1 MQAVSF
7 APYTDACG
15 SCHLVYQPG
24 LLPARSWDRIMATLS
39 DHFGDNA
46 ELDPAAS
53 SEIRRL
59 LKQLRKERILSVHG
73 NLVRVHGRETLQR
86 LVDEVR

>member
-1 MQAVSF
+1 VSF

-15 SCHLVYQPG
+15 SCHLAYQSG
-24 LLPARSWDRIMATLS
+24 LLPERSSDRIMATLS

-53 SEIRRL
+53 SEIRRF
-59 LKQLRKERILSVHG
+59 LKQLSKERVVSFHG
-73 NLVRVHGRETLQR
+73 NLVRVHGREKLQR
-86 LVDEVR
+86 LVDEVK

>member
-1 MQAVSF
+1 VSF

-24 LLPARSWDRIMATLS
+24 LLPARSWDRIMTALS

-53 SEIRRL
+53 SEIRRF

-73 NLVRVHGRETLQR
+73 NLVRVHGREKLQR

>member
-1 MQAVSF
+1 MSF

-53 SEIRRL
+53 SEIRRF
-59 LKQLRKERILSVHG
+59 LKQLSKEGILYVHG